1 MRSGKLE
8 QNRVFAGCAA
18 WREGGVVT
26 TQIYVAGFL
35 VAGLF
40 AFSSCSYVGGLSEH
54 QEHREHYWHGR
65 YYTSNKYGPW
75 YPGHLGYRSNYPF
88 AYSPTAEQRAEA
100 KKRVRDYYAATRM
113 NRRRPAKKRY
123 IAVQIRPAKSH
134 IVDYK
139 QKRREATAAARSA
152 QERLSNH
159 WVAPESLKCL
169 MIFDT
174 QTKQFVGSHCYAVGA
189 LPAIGDSVKFDTFN
203 AEFVGRGT

>member
-1 MRSGKLE
+1 MRS
-8 QNRVFAGCAA
+8 
-18 WREGGVVT
+18 
-26 TQIYVAGFL
+26 QIYVVGF
-35 VAGLF
+35 VAAGLF

-65 YYTSNKYGPW
+65 YYTWSKYGPW
-75 YPGHLGYRSNYPF
+75 YPGHPGYRSNYPF
-88 AYSPTAEQRAEA
+88 AYLPTAEQRAEA
-100 KKRVRDYYAATRM
+100 KKRVRDYYAATRA
-113 NRRRPAKKRY
+113 NRHRPAKKRY

-134 IVDYK
+134 IADYR
-139 QKRREATAAARSA
+139 QKRREAAAAARSA
-152 QERLSNH
+152 QESLSAR

-174 QTKQFVGSHCYAVGA
+174 QTKEFVGSHCYAVGA